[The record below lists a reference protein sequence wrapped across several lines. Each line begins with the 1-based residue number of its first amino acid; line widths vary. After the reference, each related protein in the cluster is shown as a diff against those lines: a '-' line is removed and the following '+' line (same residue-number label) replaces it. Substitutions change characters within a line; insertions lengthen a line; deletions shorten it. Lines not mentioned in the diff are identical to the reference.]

1 MARTKAYK
9 SIRRELR
16 AQRAHRVQSR
26 MTTNLTLLSSL
37 AEYDTDHE
45 PEIAIRSEYSLLT
58 NCILA
63 VSIDPFAIQN
73 VPNHFKTPEL
83 CMLAV
88 TKNPHV
94 LRVIP
99 NLLHSDTLLSFAMSK
114 SGLALKYVEPS
125 KRSRDLC
132 MIALTQ
138 TPRALAFFPPSI
150 DFLSHIA
157 GLLDHYEEGNEGC
170 VINLALVGPFK
181 PQLMDQLYD
190 HYDMPNPYESFKVAL
205 KKGELATVEWIV
217 QKLTANNQLDAIPDS
232 VKLATLLNVIE
243 DIDKTDWLIL
253 RGFLKPI
260 DLLNIAERPVDLPP
274 PSPVWIAYIQRLNM

>member
-9 SIRRELR
+9 AIR
-16 AQRAHRVQSR
+16 RAHRAQSR

-37 AEYDTDHE
+37 AEYDTDRE
-45 PEIAIRSEYSLLT
+45 PEVAPCSEYSLLT
-58 NCILA
+58 NSILA
-63 VSIDPFAIQN
+63 VSIDPFAIQH

-88 TKNPHV
+88 TKNPHA

-99 NLLHSDTLLSFAMSK
+99 SLLHSDTLLSFAMSK
-114 SGLALKYVEPS
+114 SGQVLKYVEPS

-138 TPRALAFFPPSI
+138 TSRALSYFPPNI
-150 DFLSHIA
+150 NFLSHIA

-170 VINLALVGPFK
+170 VINLALVGSFK
-181 PQLMDQLYD
+181 PQLLDQLYD

-217 QKLTANNQLDAIPDS
+217 QKLTTNNQLDAIPDS

-243 DIDKTDWLIL
+243 EIDKTDWLIL
-253 RGFLKPI
+253 CGFLKPI
-260 DLLNIAERPVDLPP
+260 DLLNVAQTERPVNLPP
-274 PSPVWIAYIQRLNM
+274 PSPVWIAYVQSLNM